1 MQTNHLV
8 SLVFTSCGPISQ
20 SQWLEVDK
28 FDMCIFSHVLRKRLQ
43 MPVSWMDTYKTEAWH
58 FCYRVR
64 LGLEFGTLIFLVV
77 CIWFYTKWMVQVW
90 VGVGLDSLVSM
101 GWINVESYYL
111 CHECFHFGVTTVCS
125 FCTMCTLDFRQGP
138 TFREWEINRGLNG
151 AHMPRNL
158 AVLSE
163 SQEGHLTED
172 QDHHPSLRQTC
183 CRQTL

>member
-1 MQTNHLV
+1 MSVQSVSPNGWKLTNLTCAFFPMGWGNDYKCQLAGWTHTRPKL
-8 SLVFTSCGPISQ
+8 GISVTGEG
-20 SQWLEVDK
+20 WGWILA
-28 FDMCIFSHVLRKRLQ
+28 
-43 MPVSWMDTYKTEAWH
+43 P
-58 FCYRVR
+58 
-64 LGLEFGTLIFLVV
+64 LIFLVV

-111 CHECFHFGVTTVCS
+111 CHVCFHFGVTTVCS
-125 FCTMCTLDFRQGP
+125 FLYMCTLDFRQRP
-138 TFREWEINRGLNG
+138 TFREWEINRSLNG

-163 SQEGHLTED
+163 SQEGRLTED